1 MNYTERHH
9 AFLSA
14 AYYRELRDS
23 ALPRWSE
30 AFRMATQLYAQQ
42 RGSRMA
48 QRALRDGQPL
58 DFATYRAYS
67 EWRASDASVL
77 GVRTRTE
84 VVVDG
89 ADKLSRIYNC
99 AWSAQYIEMGL
110 EDGGMAYCDDLDRSI
125 ARGFNPDLR
134 YEVEQ
139 TQYHGCECCIH
150 RQCDAHLELQV
161 EPPRDGVKPF
171 EYHCAHLYYTYLR
184 TLSAIYGDAGAAL
197 SARVLKAFAEQYGE
211 DAADGLRKY
220 QDTDFD
226 HIN

>member
-77 GVRTRTE
+77 GGTHAYR
-84 VVVDG
+84 G
-89 ADKLSRIYNC
+89 C
-99 AWSAQYIEMGL
+99 
-110 EDGGMAYCDDLDRSI
+110 GGR
-125 ARGFNPDLR
+125 R
-134 YEVEQ
+134 
-139 TQYHGCECCIH
+139 
-150 RQCDAHLELQV
+150 
-161 EPPRDGVKPF
+161 
-171 EYHCAHLYYTYLR
+171 
-184 TLSAIYGDAGAAL
+184 
-197 SARVLKAFAEQYGE
+197 
-211 DAADGLRKY
+211 
-220 QDTDFD
+220 
-226 HIN
+226 